1 MIFGVASNAS
11 AYIDN
16 NFIVK
21 ERPIQKP
28 EIKIDNLKVNEIN
41 LVSKQLEAQKNNK
54 VPEGTTLGSKI
65 DIFV

>member
-41 LVSKQLEAQKNNK
+41 LILE
-54 VPEGTTLGSKI
+54 
-65 DIFV
+65 